1 MFQILFLLNQ
11 NSKEEQIETNGKA
24 LFEELI
30 SKIRN
35 DQEENDM
42 LNMLN

>member
-11 NSKEEQIETNGKA
+11 NPKEEQIETNGKA
-24 LFEELI
+24 YFEELI
-30 SKIRN
+30 SRIRS
-35 DQEENDM
+35 DQEENHM